1 MLPFSFVQF
10 ARTCISGCAVCGRNT
25 VGKKRTGMSGKVS
38 LTDTDSVALSRAE
51 NVDQAKKCWTIL
63 DRVSRS
69 QTSAL
74 FMIQRQEF

>member
-10 ARTCISGCAVCGRNT
+10 AKTCMSGYAVCGRNT

-38 LTDTDSVALSRAE
+38 LTDIDTVALSRAE
-51 NVDQAKKCWTIL
+51 SVDQAKKRWTIL
-63 DRVSRS
+63 DTVSRS

-74 FMIQRQEF
+74 SMIQRPEF